1 MSRYLISPSQCK
13 DLFLLLPTEG
23 ISDEIKTIELP
34 EGIFPQFTYNELLIK
49 LAKAGVQ
56 RNKDGFIL
64 IRNKLTKIKFDDF
77 VNDCTKG
84 DFKTCYEP
92 IFCGLRDYGITF

>member
-1 MSRYLISPSQCK
+1 MSRYILSPSKCT
-13 DLFLLLPTEG
+13 DVYLLLPTEG
-23 ISDEIKTIELP
+23 ISDQIKTIELP
-34 EGIFPQFTYNELLIK
+34 EGIFPQFNYNELLIK

-64 IRNKLTKIKFDDF
+64 IRNKPTKIKFDDF

-84 DFKTCYEP
+84 NFKICYETV
-92 IFCGLRDYGITF
+92 FCGLRECGITF